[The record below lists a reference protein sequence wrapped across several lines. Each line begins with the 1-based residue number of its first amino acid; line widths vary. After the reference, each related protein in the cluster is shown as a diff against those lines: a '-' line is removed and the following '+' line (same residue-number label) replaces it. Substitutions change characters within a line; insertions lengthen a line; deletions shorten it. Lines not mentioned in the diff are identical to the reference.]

1 MPDHLLGDS
10 NRIRQV
16 LVNLI
21 GNAIKFTPAGS
32 VSVTIAPVANE
43 NAAELHFSVRDSGIG
58 IPEEQQQHIFEAF
71 RQGDGSTSRKYGGT
85 GLGLAICSRLTV
97 LMGGRIW
104 VESRPGAGSVFHF
117 TAKLMMPERHP
128 GRVEPESSQPAL
140 RSLRVLLAEDN
151 PVNQKVALRLLERR
165 GHSVVCVNDGRE
177 AVEAFVRAPFDVV
190 LMDIQMPNMD
200 GIEAT
205 AEIRRQESAGSKHT
219 PILALTA
226 NAMKGDRER
235 CLSAG
240 MDGYEL
246 NRSGRKSC
254 SRPSPAY
261 VPQRAGST
269 SPGAG

>member
-1 MPDHLLGDS
+1 
-10 NRIRQV
+10 
-16 LVNLI
+16 
-21 GNAIKFTPAGS
+21 
-32 VSVTIAPVANE
+32 
-43 NAAELHFSVRDSGIG
+43 
-58 IPEEQQQHIFEAF
+58 
-71 RQGDGSTSRKYGGT
+71 
-85 GLGLAICSRLTV
+85 LGLAICSRLTA

-117 TAKLMMPERHP
+117 TAKLMRPERLP
-128 GRVEPESSQPAL
+128 AGVEPEASQPVL

-165 GHSVVCVNDGRE
+165 GHSVVCVNDGLE
-177 AVEAFVRAPFDVV
+177 AVQAFVRAPFDIV

-205 AEIRRQESAGSKHT
+205 AEIRRQECAGSKHT

-240 MDGYEL
+240 MDGYVAKPLRPEKL
-246 NRSGRKSC
+246 FEAIAGLC
-254 SRPSPAY
+254 AAPGAPSPEPA
-261 VPQRAGST
+261 T
-269 SPGAG
+269 